1 MDAPPKEMFEEFDK
15 FFNTIFKVDLL
26 NSLEKLTFDI
36 KYNGSLINLQNDLY
50 SFNTV
55 TDLKYAIYEAFD
67 KSDYAAPNNQLLF
80 YRRLED
86 TIEPLDFTWD
96 LPSNILKPGKLL
108 SQFITGSGEKQPIQ
122 ISLFNNLLLENRIKK
137 SSIHLILLKDVL
149 SMLGDLP
156 QPLSEKIYNGSIYP
170 YFPQLKQGELYPNE
184 KDKESIETRL
194 FYNEKRLSFI
204 NKIEGLLREGLPLV
218 RQNFSGFRY
227 LRLHWGY
234 QDIKERINTFFF
246 ELNVN
251 ERRPYLRL
259 LPVSSTPISKIHLK
273 DVENK
278 IPNIFDIRYLKG
290 WADEQSPKPD
300 QDFVLGKIALP
311 CTISNLPTIY
321 STIRLFDDGS
331 FDIIIEP
338 PKDVRKLNP
347 YVDLDGF
354 TKNLY
359 EGIGSINRKK
369 VLPKMDSGRFT
380 FTLKIPIEN
389 KALTR
394 KEIKKR
400 LPFFSPFFQ
409 EIPPLPNEQP
419 HILLRYKCVNNF
431 VSEDNIF
438 SFLTQIYNKKL
449 LRGETMIN
457 DMVKLVIE
465 EFQLDN
471 ESALQKVSN
480 WYTKKT
486 QVQEISSG
494 DFTPFNNTGI
504 EIAIFDKHPSYTFH
518 YDNIDSYKN
527 LQMIHTL
534 FSLMFSLDDEY
545 FVISKR
551 EVRTLAQAEVDLE
564 KDEEDNKEQE
574 QNGED
579 GEGEDGEDEDNNYF
593 DNQRDFEFSVD
604 GDNEEEELTPK
615 EKVLKATEEKEVHE
629 ETRSIDDDKE
639 KGVANFFIRKLQEHD
654 KNLFKFKAKSP
665 ADKTYVL
672 QCAANETRQPALLT
686 FEQYERMVNEY
697 TREDDNVIFHL
708 YDPQNNKPN
717 KNEKEINKST
727 DPNNVVTVL
736 RYGSNPSMPNYFIC
750 SKYFCTKDDIM
761 ILEKDFKGT
770 KLRNP
775 ITNDDGTV
783 ITNKPKDTCPFCM
796 GKLIK
801 DRKKPSE
808 GDTVLERIVKPSSTK
823 RHLWINFLSKTNHPD
838 GLRLPCCFVKHH
850 SIKFENTGKGIKKV
864 KDEDHTDDDEDE
876 EGEGAKSL
884 MRESDRKTIEY
895 MSSLGEVEKKYIVGE
910 EKLPLEI
917 SNTEGPQI
925 GLIPKALDT
934 LFEQDSTKLVSRR
947 GTPQKLNPNVK
958 GFLRLAAE
966 NRSKYLSESFLSALA
981 PYYLRSSSELMKSV
995 ILSPILPNIFIQL
1008 NYGNLVLEFYN
1019 PKELIRKSDLRRIPE
1034 WANRYLGVEY
1044 NESINGLEIQRIF
1057 NSFTNF
1063 QSWLRDTTT
1072 VKEYRQ
1078 FAMILA
1084 QGDLIP
1090 HFIGGR
1096 LISRA
1101 GTTIIVIDIN
1111 KDNSVSVRC
1120 PPYAY
1125 NSELMDNNNV
1135 IFLMHHYS
1143 GIWEPLFYV
1152 DNTEI
1157 DGFRQND
1164 LTTLVF
1170 QKGRYN
1176 GWPEIV
1182 KKLYGEFKRSCSG
1195 PGKTIYTSQ
1204 SYINSNALI
1213 PLSLAIKYIQV
1224 ISQKYNNFF
1233 FNGVLRDAYNHI
1245 GAIICKE
1252 KVDDISYEVA
1262 VPVVDDGIIIIP
1274 NDKNILNWNDFNVSP
1289 LDETERI
1296 YKTYLLPV
1304 FGSRYPGYNINK
1316 YCISKKTKLLI
1327 GIQLKNLLFIPVEET
1342 TNNKESVISVDEFEW
1357 DINRKI
1363 ALQMNTNYKD
1373 FETKM
1378 IKEEDL
1384 EEIYQHLRVS
1394 FGNYLTGEKGSLI
1407 KEHIETDI
1415 LSKNNK
1421 DMPIKEKR
1429 RRMMVLFGTEII
1441 SWFSTQEVNSTFS
1454 FIRNDCRILG
1464 KELCNGH
1471 CVWSS
1476 SDEEEE
1482 QCKIHIPES
1491 SNSEIN
1497 IGEMLTVRLMDEII
1511 RYSIERREIFNNN
1524 IEKLVF
1530 FKKPILIKESNQYI
1544 LPENTLEWSDMLR
1557 VIWNET
1563 YHEKPRFFEEM
1574 SSEKI
1579 TKNQIIQE
1587 DKKLNNILKSYLN
1600 PEDPKTNSL
1609 IYYEITKEPSVLPI
1623 LNSIGYSDKDIEVS
1637 ENTLLFS
1644 DNDLRNLRE
1653 KMNNKASFIQ
1663 LNLTTSPISSEI
1675 SKVPKNK
1682 FRSYPVYVIIID
1694 KQSSGFLVKDK
1705 SHMSIPFTDLPTVL
1719 ENLFI

>member
-1 MDAPPKEMFEEFDK
+1 MDAPPKEIFEEFDK

-26 NSLEKLTFDI
+26 NNLEKLTFDI
-36 KYNGSLINLQNDLY
+36 KYNGTLINLKNDLY

-55 TDLKYAIYEAFD
+55 IDLKYAIYEAFD
-67 KSDYAAPNNQLLF
+67 KSVDAAPNNQLIF

-86 TIEPLDFTWD
+86 TIEPVDFSWD
-96 LPSNILKPGKLL
+96 LPSNLLRPGKLL

-122 ISLFNNLLLENRIKK
+122 ISPFNNLLLENRVKK

-149 SMLGDLP
+149 GMLGDLP
-156 QPLSEKIYNGSIYP
+156 QPLSEKVFNGSIYP
-170 YFPQLKQGELYPNE
+170 YFPQLKQGEVYPNE

-204 NKIEGLLREGLPLV
+204 NKIQGLLREGLPLI

-259 LPVSSTPISKIHLK
+259 LPVSASPISKIHLK

-347 YVDLDGF
+347 YIDLDGF

-359 EGIGSINRKK
+359 EGIGSINRNK
-369 VLPKMDSGRFT
+369 VLPKIDSGRFI
-380 FTLKIPIEN
+380 FTLKIPVEN
-389 KALTR
+389 KPLTR

-431 VSEDNIF
+431 ISEDNIF

-465 EFQLDN
+465 EFQIDN
-471 ESALQKVSN
+471 ETALQKVSN

-534 FSLMFSLDDEY
+534 FSLMFSLDEEY
-545 FVISKR
+545 FTISKR
-551 EVRTLAQAEVDLE
+551 EVKTLEQAEVDLE
-564 KDEEDNKEQE
+564 ENNKEE
-574 QNGED
+574 EV
-579 GEGEDGEDEDNNYF
+579 EEEDEDNNYI

-604 GDNEEEELTPK
+604 GDNEEEQELTPK
-615 EKVLKATEEKEVHE
+615 EKVLKATEEKEVYE
-629 ETRSIDDDKE
+629 DTRSVDDDKE
-639 KGVANFFIRKLQEHD
+639 KGVANFFIRKLQEYD

-697 TREDDNVIFHL
+697 TRKDDDVSFHV
-708 YDPQNNKPN
+708 YDPQNNKSN
-717 KNEKEINKST
+717 KNEKKINKST
-727 DPNNVVTVL
+727 DPNNIVTVL

-761 ILEKDFKGT
+761 ILEKEFKGT
-770 KLRNP
+770 KLRHP
-775 ITNDDGTV
+775 IIEGDGTV

-796 GKLIK
+796 GKLIQ

-808 GDTVLERIVKPSSTK
+808 GDTVLERIVKPSSK
-823 RHLWINFLSKTNHPD
+823 NRHLWINFLSKTNHPD
-838 GLRLPCCFVKHH
+838 GLRLPCCFVKHRP
-850 SIKFENTGKGIKKV
+850 IKFENTVKGIKRV
-864 KDEDHTDDDEDE
+864 KDEDENESDE
-876 EGEGAKSL
+876 EEVGKTL
-884 MRESDRKTIEY
+884 MRDSDRKTVEY
-895 MSSLGEVEKKYIVGE
+895 MSSLGDVEKKYIVGE

-917 SNTEGPQI
+917 SYTEGPQI
-925 GLIPKALDT
+925 GLIPKALDA

-966 NRSKYLSESFLSALA
+966 NRSKYLSESFISALA
-981 PYYLRSSSELMKSV
+981 PYYLRNTTELMKNDIS
-995 ILSPILPNIFIQL
+995 SPINPKIFIQL

-1019 PKELIRKSDLRRIPE
+1019 PKEPIRKSDLARMPE
-1034 WANRYLGVEY
+1034 WANTHLGVEY

-1057 NSFTNF
+1057 NSYINF
-1063 QSWLRDTTT
+1063 KGWMRDSTT
-1072 VKEYRQ
+1072 VKEYRH

-1084 QGDLIP
+1084 QGDLIVRHQP
-1090 HFIGGR
+1090 DENI
-1096 LISRA
+1096 IIA

-1111 KDNSVSVRC
+1111 KDNSVSIRC
-1120 PPYAY
+1120 PPYGY

-1204 SYINSNALI
+1204 SYINSNTLI
-1213 PLSLAIKYIQV
+1213 PLSLAIKYTQV
-1224 ISQKYNNFF
+1224 IKQKYNNFF
-1233 FNGVLRDAYNHI
+1233 LNGVLRDAYNHI
-1245 GAIICKE
+1245 AAIICKE

-1262 VPVVDDGIIIIP
+1262 VPVIDDGVIILI
-1274 NDKNILNWNDFNVSP
+1274 NDKNVLNWNDFNVSP
-1289 LDETERI
+1289 VEETERI
-1296 YKTYLLPV
+1296 YKKYLLPV
-1304 FGSRYPGYNINK
+1304 IGARYPGYNINK
-1316 YCISKKTKLLI
+1316 YCVSKKTKLLI

-1342 TNNKESVISVDEFEW
+1342 TNNKESVIPVDEFEW
-1357 DINRKI
+1357 EINRKI
-1363 ALQMNTNYKD
+1363 ALKSDTNYKD
-1373 FETKM
+1373 FESKM
-1378 IKEEDL
+1378 VKEEDL

-1407 KEHIETDI
+1407 KDHIETDI
-1415 LSKNNK
+1415 LSKNNE
-1421 DMPIKEKR
+1421 DMSIKEKR
-1429 RRMMVLFGTEII
+1429 RRMMVLFGTEVL

-1454 FIRNDCRILG
+1454 FIRNDCRVLG
-1464 KELCNGH
+1464 KEACDGH

-1476 SDEEEE
+1476 KEE

-1491 SNSEIN
+1491 SESEIN
-1497 IGEMLTVRLMDEII
+1497 IGEMLTRRLMDEII
-1511 RYSIERREIFNNN
+1511 RYYKERREIFNNT

-1530 FKKPILIKESNQYI
+1530 FKKPILIKESSQYI
-1544 LPENTLEWSDMLR
+1544 LPENSLEWSDILR
-1557 VIWNET
+1557 VIWNEA

-1579 TKNQIIQE
+1579 TKNQVIQE

-1609 IYYEITKEPSVLPI
+1609 IYHEITKEPSVLPI

-1637 ENTLLFS
+1637 ENTLLFT
-1644 DNDLRNLRE
+1644 DNDLRNLRL
-1653 KMNNKASFIQ
+1653 KMENKASFIQ

-1675 SKVPKNK
+1675 SKVHKNK

-1694 KQSSGFLVKDK
+1694 KQSSGFLVNDK